1 MKEASVLEE
10 KEQDIQKPKRK
21 EIKPDSKSEYES
33 KIKIEPKK
41 KETKSK
47 KSENSPPA
55 QLKREPTK
63 VEFKKEPTTIEF
75 KKEQTPIELKKEPS
89 KIDLKKESSKVEF
102 KKEPT
107 SIELK
112 KSTPLPGNIEYAVK
126 VIKGAGAFGAPIS
139 FVLEGEGGS
148 TNTLDLN
155 SKNSSISEINKIDE
169 FKIDGKDVGKVLKMN
184 LSYEGKGKI
193 YNISKYKL
201 IFFYEIFFSRTRKCL
216 VP

>member
-10 KEQDIQKPKRK
+10 KEQDNQKPKRK

-41 KETKSK
+41 KETKSKKSK

-89 KIDLKKESSKVEF
+89 KIEF

-107 SIELK
+107 SIELRK
-112 KSTPLPGNIEYAVK
+112 PSPLPGNIEYAVK

-139 FVLEGEGGS
+139 FVLVGEEGS

-193 YNISKYKL
+193 YNI
-201 IFFYEIFFSRTRKCL
+201 
-216 VP
+216 